1 MGKILVTGSSGFIG
15 QALCKVLHGDGHK
28 LQLLNRARGDIADAK
43 TFNTIEKV
51 DHVFNLAVP
60 SRGTLSSGSFV
71 PESWQNPDVFIRVTV
86 QGVTN
91 ILEFCRKSGARLT
104 HISSY
109 LYGTPDK
116 IPIPE
121 NASLKPNNPY
131 AFSKYLSEQVCEF
144 YAKYF
149 GVKIVVIR
157 GFNIYGPDQSQD
169 FLIPRIVDQVLNGQ
183 EIVVEDVKPKRDFVF
198 IDDFIKALLMTLSV
212 TSDFEVINI
221 GSGKSH
227 SVGKVIEIIQ
237 EIAGTRLPII
247 DKNNP
252 RVNEINDTTAD
263 ISKAQEILGWTPEH
277 SLRQGLQKIVF
288 K

>member
-1 MGKILVTGSSGFIG
+1 VSKILVTGSSGFIG
-15 QALCKVLHGDGHK
+15 QALCKVLYDEGHK
-28 LQLLNRARGDIADAK
+28 LQLMNRARGDIADAK

-60 SRGTLSSGSFV
+60 SGSFV

-109 LYGTPDK
+109 LYGAPDK
-116 IPIPE
+116 LPIPE
-121 NASLKPNNPY
+121 NAPLRPNNPY

-149 GVKIVVIR
+149 DINIVVIR
-157 GFNIYGPDQSQD
+157 GFNIYGPDQDQD
-169 FLIPRIVDQVLNGQ
+169 FLIPRIVDQVLKGR
-183 EIVVEDVKPKRDFVF
+183 EIIVEDVKPKRDFVF
-198 IDDFIKALLMTLSV
+198 IDDFIRALLMTMSV
-212 TSDFEVINI
+212 TSSFEVINI
-221 GSGKSH
+221 GSGKSY
-227 SVGKVIEIIQ
+227 SVGEVIELTQ

-247 DKNNP
+247 NKNKS
-252 RVNEINDTTAD
+252 RVNEINDVVAD
-263 ISKAQEILGWTPEH
+263 ISKAQEVLGWTPEH
-277 SLRQGLQKIVF
+277 SLRQGLQKIVS